1 VSVDIR
7 EIVIDMCLVGMGITA
22 GLVCGTLP
30 DFCRGR
36 KKICSG
42 VIGHFHVYRT
52 IILETC
58 QWRCQPPLSYYSVI
72 FTRCRQSTRTCD
84 WHWDMC
90 DHF

>member
-1 VSVDIR
+1 VDIR

-58 QWRCQPPLSYYSVI
+58 Q
-72 FTRCRQSTRTCD
+72 
-84 WHWDMC
+84 
-90 DHF
+90 